1 MDSNRAAAKA
11 APCKILLRITVNLMS
26 AFSQPE
32 SRHGAS
38 QRTST
43 QRFIFRAAR
52 GIPDLLLFVHAA
64 FVNLGRYVNQPKRC
78 SADLWL
84 SCVDKPDTSYA
95 RTFSRR
101 CGVCSSEVALS
112 KLIRGAFR

>member
-1 MDSNRAAAKA
+1 VDSNRAVAKA

-26 AFSQPE
+26 AFSQPK

-38 QRTST
+38 QRTKCSVLFSARREGFRTYCYSST
-43 QRFIFRAAR
+43 
-52 GIPDLLLFVHAA
+52 PA

-84 SCVDKPDTSYA
+84 SYVDRPDTSCA
-95 RTFSRR
+95 RTFSR
-101 CGVCSSEVALS
+101 CCAVCFSQVALS